1 MVCFT
6 IEEAHVLD
14 DTLWF
19 AHGIRREFAVMVARA
34 ENREAAKVSAEADLA
49 KCRTGLDS
57 SRTHLAASLQYG
69 ERQHA
74 DLLQCQVG
82 KKRQFWLG
90 FGLGGALLS
99 VIGYG
104 VGRAVR

>member
-19 AHGIRREFAVMVARA
+19 AHGIRRQYALMTAQV
-34 ENREAAKVSAEADLA
+34 ENPEVAKVSAEADLG
-49 KCRTGLDS
+49 KCTAVVDS
-57 SRTHLAASLQYG
+57 VLPILRGAIEYG
-69 ERQHA
+69 EQQHA

-82 KKRQFWLG
+82 RKRQFWLG